1 MIIIT
6 DIRKLEENDF
16 DDVIEWRSDP
26 TTMRMSKYT
35 GDITEEGFTPV
46 FNRYLT
52 EGCSFI
58 VVGENKEK
66 ICIITL
72 HLLLLGQYEIGIN
85 MNPDYRGKGLSKSI
99 LQIFLK
105 DVSKMVPGISSIIAV
120 IKEQNLP
127 SINLFSNSNFYQV
140 TSIEPGY
147 LKYIYIVP

>member
-1 MIIIT
+1 MIIVT
-6 DIRKLEENDF
+6 EIRKLEESDF

-35 GDITEEGFTPV
+35 GDITEEGFRPV
-46 FNRYLT
+46 FDRYLSNNS
-52 EGCSFI
+52 CFM

-99 LQIFLK
+99 LQFFLK
-105 DVSKMVPGISSIIAV
+105 DVSKLVPGISTIIAV

-127 SINLFSNSNFYQV
+127 SINLFTHSNFCLL

-147 LKYIYIVP
+147 LKYIYVVP